1 MAIDALILSRDPDVI
16 NVFRNVM
23 EDAGITIEESIAA
36 GDSLQRLAKH
46 RFDAVV
52 VDCDGVPDGADVI
65 EALRKGKSNK
75 SSITFA
81 VVGKNKDMS
90 KLASEQGATFV
101 LHKPI
106 STETV
111 FRSMK
116 ASHGLILRERRR
128 YLRHSVE
135 TYAHIE
141 MTKHGEMQVSV
152 TDISEGG
159 CAISV
164 PYRQNLAGEGTMR
177 LMLPDTKEMIEGKME
192 VMWCKPDG
200 SIGIKFGQLTL
211 SSKKRLMDWL
221 NSRADAAGLARDF
234 KMGKRKTGS

>member
-1 MAIDALILSRDPDVI
+1 MAIDALIVSKDPDVI

-23 EDAGITIEESIAA
+23 EDSGIHIDESTAA
-36 GDSLQRLAKH
+36 GDSLKRLAKH
-46 RFDAVV
+46 RYDAVV

-81 VVGKNKDMS
+81 LVGNNTELS
-90 KLASEQGATFV
+90 RSAAQSGATFV

-106 STETV
+106 STDTV

-128 YLRHSVE
+128 YLRHAVD
-135 TYAHIE
+135 THAHLKVS
-141 MTKHGEMQVSV
+141 KHGEMQVTV

-159 CAISV
+159 CASNV
-164 PYRQNLAGEGTMR
+164 PVKTELTGEGTIR
-177 LMLPDTKEMIEGKME
+177 LMLPDVKEMIEGKME
-192 VMWCKPDG
+192 VMWCRTN
-200 SIGIKFGQLTL
+200 GQAGLRFSKLTPNSQKL
-211 SSKKRLMDWL
+211 LMDWL

-234 KMGKRKTGS
+234 KLAKRKTAS